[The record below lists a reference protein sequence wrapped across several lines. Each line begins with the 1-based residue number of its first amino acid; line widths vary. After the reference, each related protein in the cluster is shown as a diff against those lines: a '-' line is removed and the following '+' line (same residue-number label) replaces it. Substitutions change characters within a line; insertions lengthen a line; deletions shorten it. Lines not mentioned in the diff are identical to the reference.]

1 MKIGIFTDVYPP
13 EINGVATASAT
24 LAKVFRE
31 NGHEV
36 LVVTT
41 APEGVKHIQ
50 YQGDEGVIRIPG
62 IVMKKLY
69 NYKMTWIWNKK
80 VARFLKKM
88 NLDIIHVQ
96 TELGIGIFARLA
108 AKILN
113 IPLVYTYHTMYED
126 YTYYVTKGKKH
137 FDKFA
142 KKVVANLS
150 RFIGDTS
157 TEFTTTSE
165 KTKNALKRYGV
176 TKFINIVPNGVDM
189 SALDRSK
196 VDHKDIE
203 EYKKANGLEGKYI
216 VLILG
221 RIAKE
226 KSNDVVLAN
235 VKKYIDR
242 TGDDSVVVLVVGDG
256 PDRINLEEYAKSI
269 NMGDNARFIGRIPH
283 EQVPFYYALAD
294 LYCSAS
300 ITETQGLTFN
310 EAMAMNTLVLARY
323 DDNLKYLLKEG
334 VTGFYFDTDDTFVEK
349 LSYIKQIPDE
359 VKGKILQKAHQTN
372 EDQFSLEKYYERM
385 LLVYERALRQ
395 YW

>member
-50 YQGDEGVIRIPG
+50 YQEDEGVIRIPG

-165 KTKNALKRYGV
+165 KTKNA
-176 TKFINIVPNGVDM
+176 
-189 SALDRSK
+189 
-196 VDHKDIE
+196 
-203 EYKKANGLEGKYI
+203 
-216 VLILG
+216 
-221 RIAKE
+221 
-226 KSNDVVLAN
+226 
-235 VKKYIDR
+235 
-242 TGDDSVVVLVVGDG
+242 
-256 PDRINLEEYAKSI
+256 
-269 NMGDNARFIGRIPH
+269 
-283 EQVPFYYALAD
+283 
-294 LYCSAS
+294 
-300 ITETQGLTFN
+300 
-310 EAMAMNTLVLARY
+310 
-323 DDNLKYLLKEG
+323 
-334 VTGFYFDTDDTFVEK
+334 
-349 LSYIKQIPDE
+349 
-359 VKGKILQKAHQTN
+359 
-372 EDQFSLEKYYERM
+372 
-385 LLVYERALRQ
+385 
-395 YW
+395 